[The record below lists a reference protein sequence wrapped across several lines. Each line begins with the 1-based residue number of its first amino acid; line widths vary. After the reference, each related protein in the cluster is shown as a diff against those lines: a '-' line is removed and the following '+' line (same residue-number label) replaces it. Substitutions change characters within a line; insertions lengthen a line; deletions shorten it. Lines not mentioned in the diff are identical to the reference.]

1 MKVYNAVLAVY
12 RWYGDGAG
20 DTIEE
25 NFSIFFLI
33 QIGVIS
39 KGMWAVK
46 QCSNKILQF
55 LTGGGGAI

>member
-12 RWYGDGAG
+12 GWYGDGAG

-33 QIGVIS
+33 QIGVS
-39 KGMWAVK
+39 SAKACG
-46 QCSNKILQF
+46 Q
-55 LTGGGGAI
+55 